1 MNINNIINFFQ
12 TLGITMKIDESGNV
26 LFIDNMSQEKMDTFY
41 TTNPTPFLSKDEMD
55 YEVTL
60 NKLLAGGRV
69 RVTSNKHW
77 LMFKLEH
84 PIIDRKR
91 TQDVVIAKMEYANA
105 ENGVVK
111 ETYSFSFNDG
121 RDSSVSIT
129 STKGDN
135 SVYDMCMFS
144 SGDVEFKKDGKV
156 GYFNGGYDENYDLSK
171 SEMSDILAQVDLSLV
186 IADYYSPLFP
196 NMRQSLEQ
204 AKQSRTL

>member
-1 MNINNIINFFQ
+1 MNIDNIISFFQ

-26 LFIDNMSQEKMDTFY
+26 LFIDNMLQEKMNAFY
-41 TTNPTPFLSKDEMD
+41 TTNPTPFLSNDEMD

-60 NKLLAGGRV
+60 NKILAGGKV
-69 RVTSNKHW
+69 RVTSNNHW

-91 TQDVVIAKMEYANA
+91 TQDVVIAKMDYANA

-111 ETYSFSFNDG
+111 ETYSFSFADG
-121 RDSSVSIT
+121 RDPSVSIT

-171 SEMSDILAQVDLSLV
+171 SEMSDILAQVDLSLF

-196 NMRQSLEQ
+196 NMKQSLEQ